1 MYEYEFYLWKAI
13 EESDRKEDFMNR
25 KREERK
31 QGRKDKRTNFWMFI
45 CLIFCFIVLIFSFV
59 DALHEDE
66 PVEVVEQSVQYS
78 QTSVRGDNIP
88 ASGYSSI
95 ELLKAEGLYEE
106 SEVVYTHSATFKVTH
121 YCGCSKCCGKWSSGS
136 ESDAVGAKGTKLKAY
151 QSIAVDPKVIPLGTI
166 LHDSTG
172 KQYVAEDTGSAI
184 NGYRIDIFTGNHQ
197 EAKELGVKEIE
208 LYW

>member
-31 QGRKDKRTNFWMFI
+31 KDRKDKRTNFWMFI
-45 CLIFCFIVLIFSFV
+45 CLIFCFIVLFFSLV

-66 PVEVVEQSVQYS
+66 PVEVVEQSIQYS

-88 ASGYSSI
+88 ASGYSSLEAMI
-95 ELLKAEGLYEE
+95 EDGEYPENRAI
-106 SEVVYTHSATFKVTH
+106 FKVTH

-136 ESDAVGAKGTKLKAY
+136 ESDAVGACGTKLNAY
-151 QSIAVDPKVIPLGTI
+151 QSIAVDPNVIPLGTI

>member
-31 QGRKDKRTNFWMFI
+31 KDQKDKRTDFWMFI
-45 CLIFCFIVLIFSFV
+45 CLIFCFIVLIFSLV
-59 DALHEDE
+59 DALHEDEHVE

-88 ASGYSSI
+88 ASGYSSLDMMI
-95 ELLKAEGLYEE
+95 EDGEYPENRAI
-106 SEVVYTHSATFKVTH
+106 FKVTH
-121 YCGCSKCCGKWSSGS
+121 YCGCSICCGKWSSGS

>member
-1 MYEYEFYLWKAI
+1 MYEYEFYLWKEI

-31 QGRKDKRTNFWMFI
+31 KDLKDKRTDFWMFI
-45 CLIFCFIVLIFSFV
+45 CLIFCFIVLILSFV
-59 DALHEDE
+59 DAFHDDE
-66 PVEVVEQSVQYS
+66 HIDVVEQSVQYS

-88 ASGYSSI
+88 ASGYSSLEMMI
-95 ELLKAEGLYEE
+95 EDGEYPEN
-106 SEVVYTHSATFKVTH
+106 SAMFKVTH
-121 YCGCSKCCGKWSSGS
+121 YCGCSKCCGKWSSGY
-136 ESDAVGAKGTKLKAY
+136 EDIATGACGTKLKAY
-151 QSIAVDPKVIPLGTI
+151 QSIAVDSKVIPLGTI

>member
-25 KREERK
+25 KHEERK
-31 QGRKDKRTNFWMFI
+31 QNRKDRRTDFWMFI
-45 CLIFCFIVLIFSFV
+45 ALIFCFIILICSLV
-59 DALHEDE
+59 DALHNDE
-66 PVEVVEQSVQYS
+66 PIKDVEQSIQYS

-88 ASGYSSI
+88 ASGYSSLEMMI
-95 ELLKAEGLYEE
+95 EDGEYPENSGL
-106 SEVVYTHSATFKVTH
+106 FKVTH
-121 YCGCSKCCGKWSSGS
+121 YCGCSICCGKWSNGS
-136 ESDAVGAKGTKLKAY
+136 ESDTIGAYGTKLKAY

-166 LHDSTG
+166 LYDNTG

-208 LYW
+208 FYWYEG

>member
-31 QGRKDKRTNFWMFI
+31 KDQKDKRTDFWMFI
-45 CLIFCFIVLIFSFV
+45 CLIFCFIVLIFSLV
-59 DALHEDE
+59 DALHEDEHVE

-88 ASGYSSI
+88 ASGYSSLDMMI
-95 ELLKAEGLYEE
+95 EDGEYPENRAI
-106 SEVVYTHSATFKVTH
+106 FKVTH

-136 ESDAVGAKGTKLKAY
+136 ESDSVGAKGTKLKAY

>member
-13 EESDRKEDFMNR
+13 EESDRKEDFINR
-25 KREERK
+25 KMEDRK
-31 QGRKDKRTNFWMFI
+31 KDRKDKMTDFWMFI
-45 CLIFCFIVLIFSFV
+45 CLFFCFIVLIFSLV

-66 PVEVVEQSVQYS
+66 PIEPVEVVVDDGSLP
-78 QTSVRGDNIP
+78 GDHTA
-88 ASGYSSI
+88 ASGYASI

-106 SEVVYTHSATFKVTH
+106 PEIVYTHSATFKVTH
-121 YCGCSKCCGKWSSGS
+121 YCGCSKCCGKWSSGF
-136 ESDAVGAKGTKLKAY
+136 EDKATGALGTNLKAY

-184 NGYRIDIFTGNHQ
+184 SGYRIDIFTGNHQ
-197 EAKELGVKEIE
+197 DAKELGVNEIE
-208 LYW
+208 LFW

>member
-25 KREERK
+25 KREDRK
-31 QGRKDKRTNFWMFI
+31 QDRKDKRTDFWMSV
-45 CLIFCFIVLIFSFV
+45 CLFFCFIILILSLV
-59 DALHEDE
+59 DAFHEDE
-66 PVEVVEQSVQYS
+66 PIEVVEQSIQYS

-88 ASGYSSI
+88 ASGYSSLEMMI
-95 ELLKAEGLYEE
+95 EDGEYPKNK
-106 SEVVYTHSATFKVTH
+106 SMFKVTH

-136 ESDAVGAKGTKLKAY
+136 ESDAVGANGTKLKAY
-151 QSIAVDPKVIPLGTI
+151 QSIAVDPNVIPLGTI

-184 NGYRIDIFTGNHQ
+184 DGYRIDIFTGNHQ

>member
-25 KREERK
+25 KKEERK
-31 QGRKDKRTNFWMFI
+31 KDRKDKRTSFLMFI
-45 CLIFCFIVLIFSFV
+45 CLIFCFIVLIFSLV

-66 PVEVVEQSVQYS
+66 PVEVVDQSIQYS

-88 ASGYSSI
+88 ASGYSSLEAMI
-95 ELLKAEGLYEE
+95 EDGEYPENRAI
-106 SEVVYTHSATFKVTH
+106 FKVTH

-136 ESDAVGAKGTKLKAY
+136 ESDAIGACGTKLKAY

-166 LHDSTG
+166 LHDNTG

>member
-1 MYEYEFYLWKAI
+1 MYEYEFYLWKEI

-31 QGRKDKRTNFWMFI
+31 KDRKNKRTNFWMFI
-45 CLIFCFIVLIFSFV
+45 CLIFCFIVLIFALV
-59 DALHEDE
+59 DALHEDDPIK
-66 PVEVVEQSVQYS
+66 PVEVVEQSIQYS

-88 ASGYSSI
+88 ASGYSSLEAMI
-95 ELLKAEGLYEE
+95 EDGEYPENRAI
-106 SEVVYTHSATFKVTH
+106 FKVTH

-136 ESDAVGAKGTKLKAY
+136 ESDAIGAKGTKLKAY

-208 LYW
+208 FYW

>member
-1 MYEYEFYLWKAI
+1 MNEFVYYLWKATK
-13 EESDRKEDFMNR
+13 ENNQKEDFMKR

-31 QGRKDKRTNFWMFI
+31 QDRKDKRINFWMSV
-45 CLIFCFIVLIFSFV
+45 CLLFCFIVLILSLV
-59 DALHEDE
+59 DAFHEDE
-66 PVEVVEQSVQYS
+66 PIDVVEQSIQYS

-88 ASGYSSI
+88 ASGYSSLEMMI
-95 ELLKAEGLYEE
+95 EDGEYPENRAM
-106 SEVVYTHSATFKVTH
+106 FKVTH

-136 ESDAVGAKGTKLKAY
+136 EDIAIGAYGTKLKAY
-151 QSIAVDPKVIPLGTI
+151 QSIAVDPNVIPLGTI
-166 LHDSTG
+166 LHDGTG

>member
-1 MYEYEFYLWKAI
+1 MYEYEFYLLKEI
-13 EESDRKEDFMNR
+13 EENDRKEDFMNR

-31 QGRKDKRTNFWMFI
+31 KDRKDKRTNFWMFI
-45 CLIFCFIVLIFSFV
+45 CLIFCFIVLFFSLV
-59 DALHEDE
+59 DALHNDEHVE
-66 PVEVVEQSVQYS
+66 PVEVVEQSIQYS

-88 ASGYSSI
+88 ASGYSSLESMI
-95 ELLKAEGLYEE
+95 EDGEYPENRAI
-106 SEVVYTHSATFKVTH
+106 FKVTH

-136 ESDAVGAKGTKLKAY
+136 ESDAIGANGTKLKAY

-166 LHDSTG
+166 LHDGTG
-172 KQYVAEDTGSAI
+172 KKYVAEDTGSAI

-197 EAKELGVKEIE
+197 EAKELGIKEIE

>member
-13 EESDRKEDFMNR
+13 EENDRKEDFMNR
-25 KREERK
+25 KHEERK
-31 QGRKDKRTNFWMFI
+31 QNRKDRRTDYWMFI
-45 CLIFCFIVLIFSFV
+45 ALIFCFIILICSLV
-59 DALHEDE
+59 DALHKDDH
-66 PVEVVEQSVQYS
+66 VEVVEQSTQYS

-88 ASGYSSI
+88 ASGYSSLEAMI
-95 ELLKAEGLYEE
+95 EDGLYQENR
-106 SEVVYTHSATFKVTH
+106 AMFKVTH
-121 YCGCSKCCGKWSSGS
+121 YCGCSICCGKWSNGS
-136 ESDAVGAKGTKLKAY
+136 ESDTIGAYGTKLKAY

-172 KQYVAEDTGSAI
+172 KQYAAEDTGSAI

>member
-31 QGRKDKRTNFWMFI
+31 KDRKDKRANFWMLI
-45 CLIFCFIVLIFSFV
+45 CLIFCFIVLIFSLV
-59 DALHEDE
+59 DAFHKDE

-88 ASGYSSI
+88 ASGYSSLEAMI
-95 ELLKAEGLYEE
+95 EDGEYPENRAI
-106 SEVVYTHSATFKVTH
+106 FKVTH

-136 ESDAVGAKGTKLKAY
+136 ESDAIGASGTKLKAY
-151 QSIAVDPKVIPLGTI
+151 QSIAVDPNVIPLGTI

-197 EAKELGVKEIE
+197 AAKELGVKEIE

>member
-1 MYEYEFYLWKAI
+1 MQEYEFYLWKAI
-13 EESDRKEDFMNR
+13 EENDRKEDFMNR

-31 QGRKDKRTNFWMFI
+31 KDRKDKRTDFWMSV
-45 CLIFCFIVLIFSFV
+45 CLFFCFIVLIFSFV
-59 DALHEDE
+59 DAFHEDE
-66 PVEVVEQSVQYS
+66 PVDVVEQSIQYS

-88 ASGYSSI
+88 ASGYSSLEMMI
-95 ELLKAEGLYEE
+95 EDG
-106 SEVVYTHSATFKVTH
+106 VYPENMALFKVTH

-136 ESDAVGAKGTKLKAY
+136 EDIAIGAYGTKLKSY